1 MKLIFFVLFF
11 SLYLFSSN
19 ITHIKIHNAISPG
32 TSLYLENALIESKKQ
47 KSSLLLIELD
57 TPGGLASS
65 MRDMIKNILKSSIPI
80 VMFVSPKGSRAASAG
95 TYLMYASHIAAMTPG
110 SNIGS
115 ATPVNLMPKTP
126 SPMNKDKKDKKQNN
140 EKTTM
145 EKKVINDAIAY
156 IKSIAEFKNRNI
168 EWAISAVEKAKNI
181 SSEEALELN
190 VIDYMADDI
199 NDLLNKIHNKKILVN
214 NKTITINTKDINIIF
229 FPPSLKT
236 QFLIAISNPNIAYMF
251 LMIALYGIFFEM
263 MNPGSIFP
271 GVIGATSAFL
281 AMYALNILPFSVMA
295 LLLIILGVIF
305 MLSEVFISGFG
316 ILGFA
321 GIISFSTGSFLL
333 FDEKT
338 LGQTLSF
345 PLILAFSFT
354 SLFFFIFLMIY
365 LLKIRKRKTNIGL
378 STLIGLDV
386 EIISFNKDEYK
397 VYCNGE
403 IWTAKSKN
411 KLDIKKIAEV
421 KSVKDLILTIRRKK

>member
-1 MKLIFFVLFF
+1 MKVIFYLFF
-11 SLYLFSSN
+11 FSIFLFASN

-32 TSLYLENALIESKKQ
+32 TSLYLENAFIESKKQ
-47 KSSLLLIELD
+47 NSILLLVELD

-65 MRDMIKNILKSSIPI
+65 MRDMIKDILVSPIPV

-126 SPMNKDKKDKKQNN
+126 NTNKDKKDQKQND

-156 IKSIAEFKNRNI
+156 IKSIAEHKNRNI
-168 EWAISAVEKAKNI
+168 KWAISAVEKAKNI
-181 SSEEALELN
+181 SAKEALKLN

-199 NDLLNKIHNKKILVN
+199 NDLLKKIHMKKILVN
-214 NKTITINTKDINIIF
+214 KDTVILDTKNVNIIF
-229 FPPSLKT
+229 FEASLKT
-236 QFLIAISNPNIAYMF
+236 KFLIAISNPNIAYMF

-271 GVIGATSAFL
+271 GVIGATCTFL

-295 LLLIILGVIF
+295 LLLIVLGVIF

-316 ILGFA
+316 ILGFV
-321 GIISFSTGSFLL
+321 GIICFSTGSFLL
-333 FDEKT
+333 FDEET
-338 LGQTLSF
+338 LGQALSL
-345 PLILAFSFT
+345 PLIIAFSFT
-354 SLFFFIFLMIY
+354 SLVFFLFLMLY
-365 LLKIRKRKTNIGL
+365 LLKIRKVKSNIGL
-378 STLIGLDV
+378 NALIGLDAR
-386 EIISFNKDEYK
+386 IISLKNNEYK

-403 IWTAKSKN
+403 IWTAKSKS
-411 KLDIKKIAEV
+411 KLELNEEVEV
-421 KSVKDLILTIRRKK
+421 KSVKDLILSVRRKK